1 MDESAFSQIYIFSRS
16 VKDFRTGN
24 HLLYSSTSIIFMAL
38 VGILCG
44 ATGWEEIELV
54 CQNKKEVLKK
64 YLSDEFT
71 GVPSHDC
78 FRYFFLLIPPQSLES
93 SFRTFMGN
101 VKRPERPVIAVD
113 GKTQKGAS
121 SMGKWTGEASKL
133 HMISAFVTELGIS
146 IGQIAVGKKANEI
159 VEIPNLL
166 DDLDVKGGII
176 TVDALGCQ
184 KDIARKVI
192 EKKADYIF
200 KVKDNQKFL
209 LKGIQEGC
217 EKQIGKRLSCYQ
229 TASESSAGHSREEER
244 HCFMCNFTAWLPK
257 CGKEWPGIRT
267 FGCITT
273 TVKNLTTNKVTTE
286 KQYFISS
293 LELNARLAMESIRK
307 HWNIENNLHWQ
318 LDVSF
323 REDSIRMDRKAMMN
337 LSVLNKLALPF
348 LKMYPEKMSIK
359 RKMMAAAMNDQ
370 VLDQLLNWAFT
381 FYS

>member
-146 IGQIAVGKKANEI
+146 IGQIAVGKKAN
-159 VEIPNLL
+159 
-166 DDLDVKGGII
+166 
-176 TVDALGCQ
+176 
-184 KDIARKVI
+184 
-192 EKKADYIF
+192 
-200 KVKDNQKFL
+200 
-209 LKGIQEGC
+209 
-217 EKQIGKRLSCYQ
+217 
-229 TASESSAGHSREEER
+229 
-244 HCFMCNFTAWLPK
+244 
-257 CGKEWPGIRT
+257 
-267 FGCITT
+267 
-273 TVKNLTTNKVTTE
+273 
-286 KQYFISS
+286 
-293 LELNARLAMESIRK
+293 
-307 HWNIENNLHWQ
+307 
-318 LDVSF
+318 
-323 REDSIRMDRKAMMN
+323 
-337 LSVLNKLALPF
+337 
-348 LKMYPEKMSIK
+348 
-359 RKMMAAAMNDQ
+359 
-370 VLDQLLNWAFT
+370 
-381 FYS
+381 